1 MAIRTFLDP
10 YGGAPSMIDKLIGTA
25 YPKVA
30 AVAENLDAI
39 NYCVHNMEAL
49 IAVASM
55 GEVERTGY
63 VTGTAPAVGGS
74 ATLNMPTGVTAAK
87 LRGFTVLLM
96 DSLGVGYL
104 PGSHYTARIIG
115 NALRIDLDEAA
126 PSSMAGGG
134 IRWHMTYTA

>member
-39 NYCVHNMEAL
+39 TYCVHNMEAL
-49 IAVASM
+49 VAVASM
-55 GEVERTGY
+55 GSVELKAY
-63 VTGTAPAVGGS
+63 VTGTAPALGQAV
-74 ATLNMPTGVTAAK
+74 TLNMPTGVAATK
-87 LRGFTVLLM
+87 LRGFTVILI

-115 NALRIDLDEAA
+115 NTLRIELDAGA